1 MIHHRFS
8 IRGGGK
14 RHFVAFLVI
23 NFWLGLW
30 IWSCQKPEPPG
41 AEKDPHPPEVR
52 IIDPVDGAVWTQS
65 DTIRIEASD
74 DERIER
80 VVLFIDGQI
89 VMEFTHS
96 PYAYLW
102 HVGYWA
108 DDLTHELRATAYDT
122 DNNES
127 TSDPIRVT
135 IPKRAAFRPR
145 IFRPTPDT
153 LFKNPGEIQF
163 RWSSL
168 PDVANYEL
176 QMDRS
181 ENFSN
186 PQTFFPQSYRYTLTD
201 IQEGRFY
208 WRVRGKNHVG
218 KYSEW
223 SEVIGFSIL
232 FVVTA
237 RFSDIEEKVFARSCA
252 LANCHTGDFPAQ
264 GLNLSPGLAYQNLVN
279 VPSFEVPSW
288 MLVEPYRSDRSYLIT
303 KIEGGDSLK
312 GGLMPLNGP
321 RLHQEV
327 IDSIRAWIDQGALD
341 N

>member
-1 MIHHRFS
+1 
-8 IRGGGK
+8 
-14 RHFVAFLVI
+14 
-23 NFWLGLW
+23 
-30 IWSCQKPEPPG
+30 
-41 AEKDPHPPEVR
+41 
-52 IIDPVDGAVWTQS
+52 
-65 DTIRIEASD
+65 
-74 DERIER
+74 
-80 VVLFIDGQI
+80 
-89 VMEFTHS
+89 
-96 PYAYLW
+96 
-102 HVGYWA
+102 
-108 DDLTHELRATAYDT
+108 
-122 DNNES
+122 
-127 TSDPIRVT
+127 
-135 IPKRAAFRPR
+135 
-145 IFRPTPDT
+145 
-153 LFKNPGEIQF
+153 
-163 RWSSL
+163 
-168 PDVANYEL
+168 
-176 QMDRS
+176 MDRS